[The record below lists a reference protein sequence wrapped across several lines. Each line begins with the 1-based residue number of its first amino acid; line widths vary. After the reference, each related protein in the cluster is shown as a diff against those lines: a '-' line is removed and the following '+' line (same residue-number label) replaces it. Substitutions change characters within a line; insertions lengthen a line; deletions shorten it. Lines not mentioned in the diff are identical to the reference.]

1 MHSLRRPTVIL
12 SVSVAL
18 TVFVASCGPN
28 TVNQC
33 NKLAQ
38 TINKGQPIFE
48 KYEKETKKLGSTF
61 EKANKPEDLKA
72 AAKKFAATIN
82 KGASEVEGFSKEIQA
97 VELKDEKLKGYRKRA
112 AKVFA
117 DYSGTFR
124 ELSKA
129 MEALGNFDF
138 TKEEPGKIKKIE
150 ADMNAAEKK
159 IARIDKEADK
169 LASEK
174 NSYCGVK

>member
-12 SVSVAL
+12 TTVAL
-18 TVFVASCGPN
+18 TFLVASCAPN

-48 KYEKETKKLGSTF
+48 KYQKETKKLGSTF

-124 ELSKA
+124 ELSKT
-129 MEALGNFDF
+129 MEAIGNLDF
-138 TKEEPGKIKKIE
+138 TKESQAKIKKIE